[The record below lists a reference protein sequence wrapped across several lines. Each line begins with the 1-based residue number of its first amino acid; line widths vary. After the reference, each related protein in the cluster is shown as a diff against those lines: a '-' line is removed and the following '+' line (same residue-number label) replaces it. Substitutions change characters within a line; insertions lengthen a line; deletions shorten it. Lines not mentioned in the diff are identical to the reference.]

1 MFLCIFFFQLIV
13 IVAAFIFAG
22 VGFYSFSPNVLDSE
36 FCCKENHNV
45 EGKDFK
51 LYLSNAY
58 INNQFV
64 RNFVIML
71 K

>member
-1 MFLCIFFFQLIV
+1 M
-13 IVAAFIFAG
+13 AAFIFAG
-22 VGFYSFSPNVLDSE
+22 VGFYTFSPNVFDTE

-45 EGKDFK
+45 EGKGFK

-58 INNQFV
+58 IIINNQLL
-64 RNFVIML
+64 RNFVIMI